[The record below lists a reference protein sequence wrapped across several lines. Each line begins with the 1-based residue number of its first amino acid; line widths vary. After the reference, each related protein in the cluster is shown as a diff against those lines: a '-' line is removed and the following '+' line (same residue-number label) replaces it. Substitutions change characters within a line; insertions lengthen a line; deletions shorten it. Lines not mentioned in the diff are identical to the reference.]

1 LKSAA
6 AAGLTSLN
14 TRRIAQCHRQI
25 RNDLAEKNLQ
35 QTIDHVGEKS
45 PTDTPA
51 GGDAALQNELPR
63 PVVGTAHLPATVPFK
78 RIRNVRRWRFL
89 IGIVA
94 VVFAAGGAGF
104 YGWKHAQSQLP
115 AGISWGNGRLEAD
128 EIDIATKFPGR
139 IAELRADIG
148 DMVTAG
154 QVVARMD
161 TRDLQESLSKSQ
173 AQVKQARRAIDE
185 ANANLEQ
192 QRTQQTLAAQELDR
206 TQGLLKNGWATKE
219 LFDQRKQ
226 AVDAATA
233 GLRAATERVAQTERA
248 LEASEH
254 DVGLYTVDINDN
266 DLVAPHDGRIQY
278 RIANVGEVL
287 PAGGKVFTML
297 HVSYVYMDIY
307 LPALESGKVK
317 VGTDAR
323 ILLDAYP
330 NAPIPAKV
338 SFLASQAQFTP
349 KTVETQSERDKLMF
363 RVRLRIDPDRSRD
376 HAQSVRSGLPGIA
389 YVRTD
394 PNVAWPKNL
403 QGLP

>member
-1 LKSAA
+1 MHHLRK
-6 AAGLTSLN
+6 
-14 TRRIAQCHRQI
+14 TRR
-25 RNDLAEKNLQ
+25 
-35 QTIDHVGEKS
+35 
-45 PTDTPA
+45 
-51 GGDAALQNELPR
+51 
-63 PVVGTAHLPATVPFK
+63 F
-78 RIRNVRRWRFL
+78 RFL
-89 IGIVA
+89 IGVL
-94 VVFAAGGAGF
+94 VVLLAAGGAGF
-104 YGWKHAQSQLP
+104 YWWRHSQSLLP
-115 AGISWGNGRLEAD
+115 VGVSFGNGRLEAD
-128 EIDIATKFPGR
+128 EIDISTKFPGR
-139 IAELRADIG
+139 VAELNADIG

-161 TRDLQESLSKSQ
+161 TRDLQESLKKSQ
-173 AQVKQARRAIDE
+173 AQVKQAQRAIEE

-192 QRTQQTLAAQELDR
+192 QRTQQTLAAQELER
-206 TQGLLKNGWATKE
+206 TRGLLKDGWATKE

-226 AVDAATA
+226 ALDAANA

-248 LEASEH
+248 LEAFGH
-254 DVGLYTVDINDN
+254 DVGLYSVNISDN

-278 RIANVGEVL
+278 RIANIGEVL

-297 HVSYVYMDIY
+297 DVSYVYMDIY

-330 NAPIPAKV
+330 NTPIPAKV

-363 RVRLRIDPDRSRD
+363 RVRVRIDSDRSHD

-394 PNVAWPKNL
+394 PKVAWPKNL
-403 QGLP
+403 QDSP